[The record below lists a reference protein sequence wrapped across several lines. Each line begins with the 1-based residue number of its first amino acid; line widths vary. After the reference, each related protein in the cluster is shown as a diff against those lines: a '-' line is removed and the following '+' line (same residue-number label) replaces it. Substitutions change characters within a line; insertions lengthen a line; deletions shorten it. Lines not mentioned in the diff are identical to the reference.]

1 MGYLV
6 LRSRIFSIIAIVSSS
21 VLAEDAL
28 RKVGDFALLDQSG
41 KHHQL
46 GKYAEK
52 DAAIFLSISEE
63 CSNSLD
69 ILESY
74 TLLSKSSQGSSIVFF
89 IIDSTYRE
97 THLDAFNS
105 YETIDS
111 DLPILKDDSLLITE
125 SLGMQRVGD
134 LVIVEP
140 HSGKFLYHGTINSDV
155 SKEIAGANFSLQ
167 ELLRLDAEILVNT
180 NANESNQRSL
190 LEGQESE
197 GCDRLLSGIDNSQQ
211 SPDYVTDVAPILK
224 KRCIHC
230 HTRGGIAP
238 FAMDSL
244 ATVRGWSSMIKE
256 VLLTR
261 RMPPMQVDPRIK
273 HFTNA
278 GYIKPSEIRVLVKWI
293 DEGVSHGK
301 SADDPL
307 KPALPD
313 RTLWQLGE
321 PDHILK
327 LPAFRVPATGV
338 LDYENVI
345 LDLPFTKDTWIKS
358 VQFVP
363 GDKRALHHLMS
374 YIVPPGSSADRG
386 PSEADD
392 SWKFLEGYAPGKDN
406 AISYPDHSGVFI
418 PANSN
423 MSVSLHYT
431 TFGREIIDQTIIGL
445 YLADEEPR
453 FEYSTYALSRGGL
466 NISIPPNVKEHKMR
480 ASHTFLKEIMLY
492 GLRPHMHYRG
502 KYMRMSVEYPDGTL
516 EDLINVPDYNFA
528 WQPTYRLS
536 EPILLPSGSRVII
549 DGAFDNS
556 IHNLGNPDPSSWV
569 RGGAQS
575 WDEMFIGYFSYYH
588 TDD

>member
-1 MGYLV
+1 M
-6 LRSRIFSIIAIVSSS
+6 LRSRLFSIIAIVSSS
-21 VLAEDAL
+21 VLAEDTL

-63 CSNSLD
+63 CSNSIE

-74 TLLSKSSQGSSIVFF
+74 TLLSQSSQSSSVVFF
-89 IIDSTYRE
+89 VIDSTYRE
-97 THLDAFNS
+97 GNLEALSS
-105 YETIDS
+105 YATIDS
-111 DLPILKDDSLLITE
+111 DLPILIDDSLLITE
-125 SLGMQRVGD
+125 SLGMKKVGD

-140 HSGKFLYHGTINSDV
+140 HSGNMLYHGTIDSDASV
-155 SKEIAGANFSLQ
+155 EIAGANFSL
-167 ELLRLDAEILVNT
+167 EDVLRPDAEILLDTNT
-180 NANESNQRSL
+180 NESNQKSL
-190 LEGQESE
+190 LKEQDSQ
-197 GCDRLLSGIDNSQQ
+197 GCDRFLSRTHNNQEP
-211 SPDYVTDVAPILK
+211 PDYVTEVAPILK
-224 KRCIHC
+224 ARCIHC
-230 HTRGGIAP
+230 HAVGGIAP
-238 FAMDSL
+238 FAMDSH

-293 DEGVSHGK
+293 DEGALHGK
-301 SADDPL
+301 TADDPL
-307 KPALPD
+307 KLALPD

-374 YIVPPGSSADRG
+374 YSAPPGSSANRG
-386 PSEADD
+386 PSGADD

-418 PANSN
+418 PANSTL
-423 MSVSLHYT
+423 SVSLHYT
-431 TFGREIIDQTIIGL
+431 TFGREVIDQTIIGL

-466 NISIPPNVKEHKMR
+466 NISIPPNVQEHKMR

-502 KYMRMSVEYPDGTL
+502 KYMRMSVEFPDGTF

-556 IHNLGNPDPSSWV
+556 IHNLGNPDPSTWA

>member
-1 MGYLV
+1 M
-6 LRSRIFSIIAIVSSS
+6 LRSRIFSIIAMISSS

-28 RKVGDFALLDQSG
+28 RNVGDFALLDQSG

-97 THLDAFNS
+97 THLDGFNS
-105 YETIDS
+105 YETIAS

-140 HSGKFLYHGTINSDV
+140 HSGNILYHGTIDSDV
-155 SKEIAGANFSLQ
+155 SKEMAGANFSLQ

-197 GCDRLLSGIDNSQQ
+197 GCDRLLSGIDNNQE
-211 SPDYVTDVAPILK
+211 SPNYVTDVVPILK
-224 KRCIHC
+224 ERCIHC
-230 HTRGGIAP
+230 HTLDGIAP
-238 FAMDSL
+238 FAMDSH

-293 DEGVSHGK
+293 DEGALHGK
-301 SADDPL
+301 TADDPL
-307 KPALPD
+307 KLALPD

-345 LDLPFTKDTWIKS
+345 LDLPFTRDTWIKS

-374 YIVPPGSSADRG
+374 YIAPPGSSANRG

-418 PANSN
+418 PANSTL
-423 MSVSLHYT
+423 SVSLHYT
-431 TFGREIIDQTIIGL
+431 TFGREVIDQTIIGL

-466 NISIPPNVKEHKMR
+466 NISIPPNVEEHKMR

-502 KYMRMSVEYPDGTL
+502 KYMRMSVEFPDGTF

-556 IHNLGNPDPSSWV
+556 IHNLGNPDPSTWV

-588 TDD
+588 TGN

>member
-1 MGYLV
+1 
-6 LRSRIFSIIAIVSSS
+6 
-21 VLAEDAL
+21 
-28 RKVGDFALLDQSG
+28 
-41 KHHQL
+41 
-46 GKYAEK
+46 
-52 DAAIFLSISEE
+52 
-63 CSNSLD
+63 
-69 ILESY
+69 
-74 TLLSKSSQGSSIVFF
+74 
-89 IIDSTYRE
+89 
-97 THLDAFNS
+97 
-105 YETIDS
+105 
-111 DLPILKDDSLLITE
+111 
-125 SLGMQRVGD
+125 
-134 LVIVEP
+134 
-140 HSGKFLYHGTINSDV
+140 
-155 SKEIAGANFSLQ
+155 
-167 ELLRLDAEILVNT
+167 
-180 NANESNQRSL
+180 
-190 LEGQESE
+190 
-197 GCDRLLSGIDNSQQ
+197 
-211 SPDYVTDVAPILK
+211 
-224 KRCIHC
+224 
-230 HTRGGIAP
+230 
-238 FAMDSL
+238 
-244 ATVRGWSSMIKE
+244 MIKE
-256 VLLTR
+256 VLLTK
-261 RMPPMQVDPRIK
+261 RMPPMQVDPHIK

-278 GYIKPSEIRVLVKWI
+278 GYIKPSEIRVLIKWI
-293 DEGVSHGK
+293 DEGALHGK
-301 SADDPL
+301 TGEDPL
-307 KPALPD
+307 TLPLPD
-313 RTLWQLGE
+313 RTFWQLGE

-345 LDLPFTKDTWIKS
+345 LDLPFTRDTWIKS

-374 YIVPPGSSADRG
+374 YIAPPGSSANRG

-392 SWKFLEGYAPGKDN
+392 SWKFLEGYAPGKDS

-423 MSVSLHYT
+423 LSVSLHYT

-466 NISIPPNVKEHKMR
+466 NISIPPNVEEHKMR

-502 KYMRMSVEYPDGTL
+502 KYMRMSVEFPDGTL

-556 IHNLGNPDPSSWV
+556 IHNLGNPDPSTWV

>member
-1 MGYLV
+1 M
-6 LRSRIFSIIAIVSSS
+6 LRSCIFSIIAIVSSS

-97 THLDAFNS
+97 THHDAFNS
-105 YETIDS
+105 YETMDS

-140 HSGKFLYHGTINSDV
+140 RSGNILYHGTIDSDV

-167 ELLRLDAEILVNT
+167 ELLRLDAEILLNT
-180 NANESNQRSL
+180 TASQSNQKSL
-190 LEGQESE
+190 LEDQESE
-197 GCDRLLSGIDNSQQ
+197 GCDRLLSGTHNNQE

-224 KRCIHC
+224 ERCIHC
-230 HTRGGIAP
+230 HTLGGIAP

-244 ATVRGWSSMIKE
+244 SAVRGWSSMIKE

-293 DEGVSHGK
+293 DEGALHGK
-301 SADDPL
+301 PADDPL
-307 KPALPD
+307 KLALPD

-345 LDLPFTKDTWIKS
+345 LDLPFTRDTWIKS

-374 YIVPPGSSADRG
+374 YIVPPGSSANRV

-418 PANSN
+418 PVNSN
-423 MSVSLHYT
+423 LSVSLHYT
-431 TFGREIIDQTIIGL
+431 TFGREVIDQTIIGL

-466 NISIPPNVKEHKMR
+466 NISIPPNVEEHKMR

-502 KYMRMSVEYPDGTL
+502 KYMRMSVEFPDGTL

-536 EPILLPSGSRVII
+536 EPIILPSGSRVII

-556 IHNLGNPDPSSWV
+556 IHNLGNPDPSAWV

-575 WDEMFIGYFSYYH
+575 WDEMFIGYFSYHH
-588 TDD
+588 TGN

>member
-1 MGYLV
+1 MRHIFAKSTAHLV
-6 LRSRIFSIIAIVSSS
+6 LRSRIFSIIAMVSSS
-21 VLAEDAL
+21 VLAEDTL

-74 TLLSKSSQGSSIVFF
+74 TSLSKSSQGSSIVFF

-140 HSGKFLYHGTINSDV
+140 HSGNILYRGTINSDV

-167 ELLRLDAEILVNT
+167 ELLRLDAEILLNT
-180 NANESNQRSL
+180 NANESNQKSL
-190 LEGQESE
+190 LEDQESE
-197 GCDRLLSGIDNSQQ
+197 GCDRLLSGVDNNQE

-224 KRCIHC
+224 ERCIHC
-230 HTRGGIAP
+230 HTLGGIAP
-238 FAMDSL
+238 FAMDSH

-293 DEGVSHGK
+293 DEGALHGK
-301 SADDPL
+301 TADDPL
-307 KPALPD
+307 KLALPD

-345 LDLPFTKDTWIKS
+345 LDLPFTRDTWIKS

-363 GDKRALHHLMS
+363 GDRRALHHLMS
-374 YIVPPGSSADRG
+374 YIVPPDSSANRG
-386 PSEADD
+386 PSKADD
-392 SWKFLEGYAPGKDN
+392 SWKFLEGYAP
-406 AISYPDHSGVFI
+406 
-418 PANSN
+418 
-423 MSVSLHYT
+423 
-431 TFGREIIDQTIIGL
+431 
-445 YLADEEPR
+445 
-453 FEYSTYALSRGGL
+453 
-466 NISIPPNVKEHKMR
+466 
-480 ASHTFLKEIMLY
+480 
-492 GLRPHMHYRG
+492 
-502 KYMRMSVEYPDGTL
+502 
-516 EDLINVPDYNFA
+516 
-528 WQPTYRLS
+528 
-536 EPILLPSGSRVII
+536 
-549 DGAFDNS
+549 
-556 IHNLGNPDPSSWV
+556 
-569 RGGAQS
+569 
-575 WDEMFIGYFSYYH
+575 
-588 TDD
+588 

>member
-1 MGYLV
+1 M
-6 LRSRIFSIIAIVSSS
+6 LRSWIFSIIAIVSSS
-21 VLAEDAL
+21 VLAEDVL
-28 RKVGDFALLDQSG
+28 RKVGDFALLDQGG

-105 YETIDS
+105 YETMDS

-140 HSGKFLYHGTINSDV
+140 RSGNILYHGTIDSDV
-155 SKEIAGANFSLQ
+155 SEEIAGANFSLQ
-167 ELLRLDAEILVNT
+167 ELLRLDAEILLNT
-180 NANESNQRSL
+180 TANQSNQKSL

-197 GCDRLLSGIDNSQQ
+197 GCDRLLSGTHNNQE

-224 KRCIHC
+224 ERCIHC
-230 HTRGGIAP
+230 HTLGGIAP

-293 DEGVSHGK
+293 DEGALNGK
-301 SADDPL
+301 TADDPL
-307 KPALPD
+307 KLALPD

-374 YIVPPGSSADRG
+374 YIAPPGSSANPG

-418 PANSN
+418 PANSTL
-423 MSVSLHYT
+423 SVSLHYT
-431 TFGREIIDQTIIGL
+431 TFGREVIDQTIIGL

-466 NISIPPNVKEHKMR
+466 NISIPPNVQEHKMR

-502 KYMRMSVEYPDGTL
+502 KYMRMSVEFPDGTF

-556 IHNLGNPDPSSWV
+556 IHNLGNPDPGTWA

-588 TDD
+588 TGN

>member
-1 MGYLV
+1 M

-41 KHHQL
+41 THHQL

-63 CSNSLD
+63 CSDSLD

-97 THLDAFNS
+97 THLDAYNS

-111 DLPILKDDSLLITE
+111 VLPILKDDSLLITE

-140 HSGKFLYHGTINSDV
+140 HSGNILYHGTIDSDA

-167 ELLRLDAEILVNT
+167 ELLRPDAEILLDT
-180 NANESNQRSL
+180 NANESNQKSL
-190 LEGQESE
+190 LEDQESE
-197 GCDRLLSGIDNSQQ
+197 GCDRLLSGIDNNQE
-211 SPDYVTDVAPILK
+211 SPDYVTDVVPILK
-224 KRCIHC
+224 ERCIHC
-230 HTRGGIAP
+230 HTLGGIAP
-238 FAMDSL
+238 FAMDSH

-278 GYIKPSEIRVLVKWI
+278 GDIKPSEIRVLVKWI
-293 DEGVSHGK
+293 DEGALHGK
-301 SADDPL
+301 TADDPL
-307 KPALPD
+307 KLALPD

-345 LDLPFTKDTWIKS
+345 LDLPFTRDTWIKS

-374 YIVPPGSSADRG
+374 YIAPPGSSANRG

-418 PANSN
+418 PANSTL
-423 MSVSLHYT
+423 SVSLHYT

-466 NISIPPNVKEHKMR
+466 NISIPPNVEEHKMR

-502 KYMRMSVEYPDGTL
+502 KYMRMSVEFPDGTL

-556 IHNLGNPDPSSWV
+556 IHNLGNPDPSTWV

>member
-1 MGYLV
+1 MGYLA
-6 LRSRIFSIIAIVSSS
+6 LRYRIFLIITIVSSS
-21 VLAEDAL
+21 VLAEDTL

-63 CSNSLD
+63 CSNSLE

-74 TLLSKSSQGSSIVFF
+74 TLLSESSQSSSVVFF
-89 IIDSTYRE
+89 VIDSTYRE
-97 THLDAFNS
+97 GNLEALSS
-105 YETIDS
+105 YATIDS
-111 DLPILKDDSLLITE
+111 DLPILIDDSLLITE
-125 SLGMQRVGD
+125 SLGMEKVGD

-140 HSGKFLYHGTINSDV
+140 HSGNILYHGTIDSDASV
-155 SKEIAGANFSLQ
+155 EIAGANFSLE
-167 ELLRLDAEILVNT
+167 ELLRPDAEILLDT
-180 NANESNQRSL
+180 NANESNQKSL
-190 LEGQESE
+190 LEEQDSQ
-197 GCDRLLSGIDNSQQ
+197 GCDRFLSRTYNNQEP
-211 SPDYVTDVAPILK
+211 PDYVTEVAPILK
-224 KRCIHC
+224 ARCIHC
-230 HTRGGIAP
+230 HAVGGIAP
-238 FAMDSL
+238 FAMDSH

-256 VLLTR
+256 VLLTK
-261 RMPPMQVDPRIK
+261 RMPPMQVDPHIK

-278 GYIKPSEIRVLVKWI
+278 GYIKPSEIRVLIKWI
-293 DEGVSHGK
+293 DEGALHGK
-301 SADDPL
+301 TGEDPL
-307 KPALPD
+307 KLPLPD
-313 RTLWQLGE
+313 RTFWQLGE

-358 VQFVP
+358 VQFIP
-363 GDKRALHHLMS
+363 GDRRALHHLMS
-374 YIVPPGSSADRG
+374 YIAPPGSSANLG

-392 SWKFLEGYAPGKDN
+392 SWKFLEGYAPGKDS

-418 PANSN
+418 PANSTL
-423 MSVSLHYT
+423 SVSLHYT
-431 TFGREIIDQTIIGL
+431 TFGKEVIDQTIIGL
-445 YLADEEPR
+445 YLANEEPR

-466 NISIPPNVKEHKMR
+466 NISIPPNVAEHKMS
-480 ASHTFLKEIMLY
+480 ASHTFLEEIMLY

-502 KYMRMSVEYPDGTL
+502 KYMRMSVEFPDGSI

-556 IHNLGNPDPSSWV
+556 MHNLGNPDPDTWV

-575 WDEMFIGYFSYYH
+575 WDEMFIGYFSYYR
-588 TDD
+588 TGN